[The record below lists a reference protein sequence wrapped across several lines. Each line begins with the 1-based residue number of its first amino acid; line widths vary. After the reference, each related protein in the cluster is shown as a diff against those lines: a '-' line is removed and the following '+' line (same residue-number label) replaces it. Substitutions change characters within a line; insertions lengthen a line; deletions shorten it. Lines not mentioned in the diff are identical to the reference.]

1 MRKKNHFHLFMK
13 TQHKIRF
20 CLSGIEVLNSYSQ
33 VADCISLYV
42 ITQIGH
48 KNLIGN

>member
-1 MRKKNHFHLFMK
+1 MK

-20 CLSGIEVLNSYSQ
+20 CLSGKEVLNSYSQ

-48 KNLIGN
+48 KDLIGN